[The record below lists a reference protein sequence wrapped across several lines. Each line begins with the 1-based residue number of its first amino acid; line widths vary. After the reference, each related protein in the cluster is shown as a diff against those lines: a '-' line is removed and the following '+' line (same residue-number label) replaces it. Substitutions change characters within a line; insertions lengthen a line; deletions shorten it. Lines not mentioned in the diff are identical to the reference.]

1 MLLLFGASTPHNPAI
16 GPCWYCRHYAGT
28 CWGDP
33 ALADCRRD
41 PGAPSCGAQAER
53 GCVYWERETGV
64 DDDGWR
70 PAPRVFAPM
79 KKPGTRP
86 G

>member
-1 MLLLFGASTPHNPAI
+1 MAYQHFSPHSDAPR
-16 GPCWYCRHYAGT
+16 PCWYCRHYAGP

-33 ALADCRRD
+33 TLADCRRV
-41 PGAPSCGAQAER
+41 PERPSCKAMAAE
-53 GCVYWERETGV
+53 GCAYYEREPGV

-70 PAPRVFAPM
+70 PAPRVWAIGT
-79 KKPGTRP
+79 PGLPR